1 MLVAGFHE
9 GYEWQNYE
17 PPYSFMVWQQAG
29 QANQHTRY
37 SAFLLEELTLQPPL
51 SGESESGTQ
60 ATYKS
65 MLLVQILRDAWQ
77 FRLQVVSQACGGY
90 SIPQPRGRNFYLQ
103 WPDQVQSRERTVAWK
118 GEIILVLLAVLI
130 KWSLP
135 GYSFSSSC
143 LVLPVCLLCS
153 FFLTCGKLGW
163 DCHLKRQ
170 Q

>member
-51 SGESESGTQ
+51 SRESESGTQ
-60 ATYKS
+60 ATYNS
-65 MLLVQILRDAWQ
+65 MLLVQMLRDARQ
-77 FRLQVVSQACGGY
+77 FRLQVGNPAY
-90 SIPQPRGRNFYLQ
+90 SIPQPGGRNFHLQ
-103 WPDQVQSRERTVAWK
+103 WPDQVQSRERAVAWK

-130 KWSLP
+130 KCSLP
-135 GYSFSSSC
+135 GDSFSSSC
-143 LVLPVCLLCS
+143 LVLPICLLCS

-163 DCHLKRQ
+163 DCHLKKQ